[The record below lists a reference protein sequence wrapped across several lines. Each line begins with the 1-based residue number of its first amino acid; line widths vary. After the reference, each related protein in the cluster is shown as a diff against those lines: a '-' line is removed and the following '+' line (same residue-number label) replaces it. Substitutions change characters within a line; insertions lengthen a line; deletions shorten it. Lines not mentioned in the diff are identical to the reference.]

1 MKTPDLIVIGAG
13 AAGLLCAITAARR
26 GRRVLVLERAN
37 KVGKKILMSGGGRC
51 NFTNL
56 HITPDR
62 YISANPHF
70 CKSALSRYTQWDFI
84 ALVEKH
90 GIEYYEKETV
100 DGLSGQLFCRQSSK
114 LIVAML
120 MEECRQAGVEI
131 KLNCEIEAVTHS
143 SAVWVRSGSRG
154 AKRSQ
159 PGLSLAEV
167 TAQTENKAPT
177 GGMAAPAGGF
187 RLKTSLG
194 SFTSDKLVVAAGG
207 LSVPSLGGSGI
218 GYELAETFGLRLRP
232 KSAGLV
238 PFTFTDSVHDVC
250 SRLSGISTEAI
261 LFSDPQ
267 SSSPQVSFREDIL
280 FTHRGLSGPAALQLS
295 SYWQPG
301 ESIIINLLPDHDIW
315 KLLLSWKEAHPK
327 SLLRTHLDHQL
338 PRKLVLELEN
348 MWWPELAETALAE
361 WPNVWF
367 ESVAQQLGGWFLKPA
382 GTEGYRTAEVTLGG
396 IDTRDLSS
404 KTMESTTPGLF
415 FIGELVD
422 VTGHLGGFNFQWAW
436 SSGFVAG
443 EAV

>member
-1 MKTPDLIVIGAG
+1 MEDLDLIVIGAG
-13 AAGLLCAITAARR
+13 AAGLICAINAARR
-26 GRRVLVLERAN
+26 GRRVLVLERSN

-56 HITPDR
+56 HITSDQ

-90 GIEYYEKETV
+90 GIEYFEKETV

-120 MEECRQAGVEI
+120 KTECQEAGVDI
-131 KLNCEIEAVTHS
+131 KLNCEIGAVIHS
-143 SAVWVRSGSRG
+143 SATWLSSGSRG
-154 AKRSQ
+154 TKRSQ
-159 PGLSLAEV
+159 SGSSLTEV
-167 TAQTENKAPT
+167 TAQTENEALTIGK
-177 GGMAAPAGGF
+177 AAPLSGF

-194 SFTSDKLVVAAGG
+194 NFTSEKLVVAAGG
-207 LSVPSLGGSGI
+207 LSIPSLGGSGI

-238 PFTFTDSVHDVC
+238 PFTFTDAMHDVC
-250 SRLSGISTEAI
+250 NRLSGISTEAV

-267 SSSPQVSFREDIL
+267 TSPQVSFREDIL

-295 SYWQPG
+295 SYWHPG
-301 ESIIINLLPDHDIW
+301 EHIIINLLPDLDAW
-315 KLLLSWKEAHPK
+315 QLLLSWKQGHPK
-327 SLLRTHLDHQL
+327 SLLRTHLDHHL
-338 PRKLVLELEN
+338 PRKLVLELEK

-361 WPNVWF
+361 WPNVWL
-367 ESVAQQLGGWFLKPA
+367 ESVAQQLGGWLLKPA

-396 IDTRDLSS
+396 VDTRDLSS

-415 FIGELVD
+415 FIGEVVD

>member
-1 MKTPDLIVIGAG
+1 MKAPDLIVIGAG
-13 AAGLLCAITAARR
+13 AAGLMCAITAARR
-26 GRRVLVLERAN
+26 GRRVLVLERSN

-90 GIEYYEKETV
+90 GIEYFEKETV

-120 MEECRQAGVEI
+120 KTECQESGVEI
-131 KLNCEIEAVTHS
+131 KLNCEIEAVIHS
-143 SAVWVRSGSRG
+143 SAAWVSNKNQG
-154 AKRSQ
+154 AK
-159 PGLSLAEV
+159 GLQGSS
-167 TAQTENKAPT
+167 
-177 GGMAAPAGGF
+177 GMSGDRAAAGGF
-187 RLKTSLG
+187 HLKTSSG
-194 SFTSDKLVVAAGG
+194 NFSSDKLVVAAGG
-207 LSVPSLGGSGI
+207 LSVPGLGGSGI
-218 GYELAETFGLRLRP
+218 GYELAESFGLRLRP

-238 PFTFTDSVHDVC
+238 PFTFTDSMHDVC
-250 SRLSGISTEAI
+250 NRLSGVSTEAI
-261 LFSDPQ
+261 LFSDPH

-301 ESIIINLLPDHDIW
+301 EQIIINLLPDLDAW
-315 KLLLSWKEAHPK
+315 KLLLSWKQGHPK
-327 SLLRTHLDHQL
+327 SLLRTQLDHQL
-338 PRKLVLELEN
+338 PRKLVLELEK
-348 MWWPELAETALAE
+348 MWWPELARTALAE
-361 WPNVWF
+361 WPNIWL
-367 ESVAQQLGGWFLKPA
+367 ESVAQQLGGWSLKPA

-396 IDTRDLSS
+396 VDTRDLSS

-415 FIGELVD
+415 FIGEVID